1 MRAFK
6 QTIATTI
13 GILLLSLPITYVA
26 KAESTKDTLNRANE
40 QLEQNQQTILQKE
53 KEQQAINEEVNTI
66 QQNVQA
72 LDQEIANSEK
82 SLADVEEKI
91 SEIQKLIEQKKE
103 EIVLLQDKVYARE
116 GIMEKR
122 LVALQHSD
130 RTSIVLETLINSESI
145 GNFFERVG
153 AVATLLDA
161 DQKIVEQQ
169 LADIKQIEEDKKEID
184 QQEQLLV
191 TQQAELETKKAELE
205 QKRVKRNQALAALQ
219 EKYQT
224 LSTEINLAEK
234 EKATIQSKINTIQ
247 SQIKKEEE
255 AAKARAIEL
264 VKAKKEKEEAAVQ
277 LTVAPPPSKPK
288 STSTSTST
296 STSQTTKNDTD
307 TSSKSGKELYVSATA
322 YSHEDTK
329 SDLTYLGYNIK
340 ENPNMKLIAVD
351 PGVIPLGSK
360 VWVEGYGVA
369 IAGDTGGAIIGH
381 KIDVLM
387 PSSAKAL
394 QWGRKT
400 VKIIIL
406 D

>member
-6 QTIATTI
+6 QTIATI
-13 GILLLSLPITYVA
+13 GILLLSLPISYVA
-26 KAESTKDTLNRANE
+26 NAESTKASLDRANE
-40 QLEQNQQTILQKE
+40 QLEQSQQTILQKE
-53 KEQQAINEEVNTI
+53 KEQQAINEEVKDI
-66 QQNVQA
+66 QENVQA
-72 LDQEIANSEK
+72 LENQISTNEK
-82 SLADVEEKI
+82 SLAEVEAKI
-91 SEIQKLIEQKKE
+91 SETQKIIAQKKE
-103 EIVLLQDKVYARE
+103 EIVLLLDKVYARE

-130 RTSIVLETLINSESI
+130 RTTVVIETLINSESI

-161 DQKIVEQQ
+161 DQKIIDQQ
-169 LADIKQIEEDKKEID
+169 EADLKQIEEDKKEID
-184 QQEQLLV
+184 RQQQLLH
-191 TQQAELETKKAELE
+191 TQQSDLEAKKAELE
-205 QKRVKRNQALAALQ
+205 KNRVKRNEALAVMQ
-219 EKYQT
+219 EKYQK
-224 LSTEINLAEK
+224 LSAEINLAEK
-234 EKATIQSKINTIQ
+234 EKSTIQ
-247 SQIKKEEE
+247 SQITSISDKLEKEQA
-255 AAKARAIEL
+255 AAKARAVEL
-264 VKAKKEKEEAAVQ
+264 AKAKKAQEEAQAQ
-277 LTVAPPPSKPK
+277 QTVAPPTNNKD
-288 STSTSTST
+288 TSTV
-296 STSQTTKNDTD
+296 
-307 TSSKSGKELYVSATA
+307 SGKEMYVSATA

-329 SDLTYLGYNIK
+329 NDVTYLGYNIK
-340 ENPNMKLIAVD
+340 KNPNMKLIAVD

-400 VKIIIL
+400 VKIVVL

>member
-6 QTIATTI
+6 QTIATI
-13 GILLLSLPITYVA
+13 GILLLSLPITFVA
-26 KAESTKDTLNRANE
+26 NAESTKDTLNRANE

-53 KEQQAINEEVNTI
+53 KEQQDLNEEVKTI
-66 QQNVQA
+66 QETVQA
-72 LDQEIANSEK
+72 LDQEIASNEN
-82 SLADVEEKI
+82 SLAEVETKVT
-91 SEIQKLIEQKKE
+91 EIQKLIEQKKDQ
-103 EIVLLQDKVYARE
+103 IVLLQDKVYARE
-116 GIMEKR
+116 DMMEQR
-122 LVALQHSD
+122 LVALQQSD
-130 RTSIVLETLINSESI
+130 RTTIVIETIVNSESI

-161 DQKIVEQQ
+161 DQKIVDQQ
-169 LADIKQIEEDKKEID
+169 EADIKQIEEDKKEID

-191 TQQAELETKKAELE
+191 NKQAELELKSAELE
-205 QKRVKRNQALAALQ
+205 ENRLKRNQALVAMQ
-219 EKYQT
+219 KKYQT
-224 LSTEINLAEK
+224 LSAEITLAEK
-234 EKATIQSKINTIQ
+234 EKSTIQSKITSIQ
-247 SQIKKEEE
+247 DQINKEEE
-255 AAKARAIEL
+255 AAKARAVQL
-264 VKAKKEKEEAAVQ
+264 AKAKKEKEEAVVQ
-277 LTVAPPPSKPK
+277 QTIAPPK
-288 STSTSTST
+288 STSTSTR
-296 STSQTTKNDTD
+296 KDNDS
-307 TSSKSGKELYVSATA
+307 SSKSGKELYVSATA

-329 SDLTYLGYNIK
+329 NDVTYLGYNIK
-340 ENPNMKLIAVD
+340 KNSNMKLIAVD

>member
-6 QTIATTI
+6 QTIATI
-13 GILLLSLPITYVA
+13 GILLLSLPISYVA
-26 KAESTKDTLNRANE
+26 NAESTKASLDRANE
-40 QLEQNQQTILQKE
+40 QLEQSQQTILQKE
-53 KEQQAINEEVNTI
+53 KEQQAINEEVKDI
-66 QQNVQA
+66 QGNVQA
-72 LDQEIANSEK
+72 LENQISTNEK
-82 SLADVEEKI
+82 SLAEVEAKI
-91 SEIQKLIEQKKE
+91 SETQKIIAQKKE
-103 EIVLLQDKVYARE
+103 EIVLLLDKVYARE

-130 RTSIVLETLINSESI
+130 RTTVVIETLINSESI

-161 DQKIVEQQ
+161 DQKIIDQQ
-169 LADIKQIEEDKKEID
+169 EADLKQIEEDKKEID
-184 QQEQLLV
+184 RQQQLLH
-191 TQQAELETKKAELE
+191 TQQSDLEAKKAELE
-205 QKRVKRNQALAALQ
+205 ENRVKRNEALAVMQ
-219 EKYQT
+219 EKYQK
-224 LSTEINLAEK
+224 LSAEINLAEK
-234 EKATIQSKINTIQ
+234 EKSTIQ
-247 SQIKKEEE
+247 SQITSISDKLEKEQA

-264 VKAKKEKEEAAVQ
+264 AKAKKAQEEAQAQ
-277 LTVAPPPSKPK
+277 QTVAPPTNNKD
-288 STSTSTST
+288 TSTV
-296 STSQTTKNDTD
+296 
-307 TSSKSGKELYVSATA
+307 SGKEMYVSATA

-329 SDLTYLGYNIK
+329 NDVTYLGYNIK
-340 ENPNMKLIAVD
+340 KNPNMKLIAVD

-400 VKIIIL
+400 VKIVIL